1 MEKLSIKLAEGKI
14 SYLSGG
20 QGKNMILLHSLN
32 LSAKSWDPVFEPL
45 AQKFTLYA
53 LDMPGHGDAD
63 KPSQNYLI
71 EDYAQSVITFMDK
84 LNIDKAILCGNSVGA
99 LIAVEMSAS
108 YAQRVEK
115 LILVGCPARDSW
127 ERMER
132 LALSALSFDAE
143 GNPRPFSM
151 GELAMSFAHPTPD
164 LLNWF
169 NQERAK
175 AGQWVKKTMIAIS
188 LYDVFP
194 KLPLVQCPTLV
205 LFGTKDIL
213 REKEKVLLQGMKGSK
228 SALIED
234 AGHVPQVDQPEAFYK
249 EVKRF
254 LECNEIV

>member
-1 MEKLSIKLAEGKI
+1 LEKLSIKLAAGKI

-20 QGKNMILLHSLN
+20 QGENMILLHSLN
-32 LSAKSWDPVFEPL
+32 LSARSWEKIFDPL

-53 LDMPGHGDAD
+53 LDMPGHGDSD
-63 KPSQNYLI
+63 KTSQNYLI

-84 LNIDKAILCGNSVGA
+84 LKIDKAILCGNSVGA
-99 LIAVEMSAS
+99 LMAVEMAAS
-108 YAQRVEK
+108 YPQRIEK
-115 LILVGCPARDSW
+115 LILVGCPARVSW

-132 LALSALSFDAE
+132 FALAALGFDAG
-143 GNPRPFSM
+143 GNPQPVSLA
-151 GELAMSFAHPTPD
+151 ELAMTFAHPTPD

-194 KLPLVQCPTLV
+194 KLPSVQCPTLV
-205 LFGTKDIL
+205 LFGTEDIL
-213 REKEKVLLQGMKGSK
+213 REKEKLLLQGLKGSK
-228 SALIED
+228 SSLIED
-234 AGHVPQVDQPEAFYK
+234 AGHVPQVDQPEVFCK

>member
-1 MEKLSIKLAEGKI
+1 LEKLSIPLAAGKI

-20 QGKNMILLHSLN
+20 QGENMILLHSLN
-32 LSAKSWDPVFEPL
+32 LSARSWSKIFDPL

-53 LDMPGHGDAD
+53 LDMPGHGDSD

-84 LNIDKAILCGNSVGA
+84 LKIDKAILCGNSVGA
-99 LIAVEMSAS
+99 LMAVEMAAS
-108 YAQRVEK
+108 YPQRIKK
-115 LILVGCPARDSW
+115 LILVGCPARDPW

-132 LALSALSFDAE
+132 LALSALSFDPE
-143 GNPRPFSM
+143 GNPRPFTM
-151 GELAMSFAHPTPD
+151 EELAMTFAHPTPD

-213 REKEKVLLQGMKGSK
+213 REKEKILLQGLKGSK
-228 SALIED
+228 SSLIED

-254 LECNEIV
+254 LEDH